1 MAQNIEEFRNSIPV
15 GDLGII
21 PLQSCSGLGNMVNE
35 YIVDWRK
42 ERESVLHQDD
52 RVKDSYIVNTKCSR
66 FGSGEAKGTILD
78 SIRGKDLYLLVDVTN
93 YSIEYSL
100 CGHMN
105 KMSPD
110 DHYSDLK
117 RIITAAAGKARRIN
131 VIMPFLYESRQH
143 KRTSR
148 ESLDCAVALQEL
160 HALGVENIITFDVHD
175 SNVQNAIPRSS
186 FDNFY
191 PTNIILEKF
200 VSEENLENDNLL
212 AVSPDNGAL
221 KRTRFYANMLGCSL
235 GGHFEKHRDLY
246 TVVDGK
252 NPILEHEYIGKDVKD
267 KDIIIVDD
275 MIASGESMLDVARE
289 LKKRGAKRIYLLSAY
304 AMFTKGIEV
313 FDEAYKE
320 GLFTKL
326 YSTNLSY
333 ISDEAKSRSW
343 LSIADC
349 SLYLAKII
357 YTFHIGGSVSPILS
371 ATSKLLEDF
380 AKK

>member
-1 MAQNIEEFRNSIPV
+1 MENLRLVVMENMKEFGEKVNFHLKEMMNTSS
-15 GDLGII
+15 DLII
-21 PLQSCSGLGNMVNE
+21 PIDEVRFSNGEGKVVL
-35 YIVDWRK
+35 K
-42 ERESVLHQDD
+42 ESV
-52 RVKDSYIVNTKCSR
+52 RKKDI
-66 FGSGEAKGTILD
+66 FILSD
-78 SIRGKDLYLLVDVTN
+78 PMNHSITYKMYN
-93 YSIEYSL
+93 YYN
-100 CGHMN
+100 H
-105 KMSPD
+105 KSPD
-110 DHYSDLK
+110 DHYVD
-117 RIITAAAGKARRIN
+117 
-131 VIMPFLYESRQH
+131 VIRTLCAIRNQANSVSLVMPFLYGSRQH
-143 KRTSR
+143 KREGR
-148 ESLDCAVALQEL
+148 ESLDCALALQEFI
-160 HALGVENIITFDVHD
+160 HQGVKNIITFDVHD

-200 VSEENLENDNLL
+200 VSEEDLENDNLL